1 MKFDTVLVDADSLLY
16 SVGFATQKNI
26 YKVWVQGHQGDPSFV
41 CTDKRWLNRIL
52 KDQDYELHK
61 YLFVQPFFSAST
73 TIDKII
79 EAYKKK
85 FKTKN
90 IRIYFT
96 GKDNFRDNV
105 ATIQPYKGNRDSSN
119 KPEHYEAIKAYMV
132 RKHNG
137 LIIDGQEA
145 DDEVSIQQTLSDQ
158 GKSVIVSIDKDLMM
172 VEGYHYN
179 PNKDALTKVTKLEG
193 LRWFYEQLLQ
203 GDSTDNIPGIKGI
216 GKVTA
221 KKLLENCTDVQ
232 ELESVVMRN
241 YMDYYREDA
250 EKYIVEVGQLL
261 WMRLQ
266 YNQMWYPEFMGG
278 CKIESNNSRK

>member
-1 MKFDTVLVDADSLLY
+1 
-16 SVGFATQKNI
+16 
-26 YKVWVQGHQGDPSFV
+26 
-41 CTDKRWLNRIL
+41 
-52 KDQDYELHK
+52 
-61 YLFVQPFFSAST
+61 
-73 TIDKII
+73 
-79 EAYKKK
+79 
-85 FKTKN
+85 
-90 IRIYFT
+90 
-96 GKDNFRDNV
+96 
-105 ATIQPYKGNRDSSN
+105 
-119 KPEHYEAIKAYMV
+119 MV

-203 GDSTDNIPGIKGI
+203 GDSTDNIPGLKGI

-221 KKLLENCTDVQ
+221 KKLLEN
-232 ELESVVMRN
+232 LSSVKEFEKLVFIK
-241 YMDYYREDA
+241 YKIQYGDYA
-250 EKYIVEVGQLL
+250 EKYMVEVGQLL

-278 CKIESNNSRK
+278 CKVE

>member
-1 MKFDTVLVDADSLLY
+1 MKFDNVLVDADSLLY

-96 GKDNFRDNV
+96 GKDNFRDQV
-105 ATIQPYKGNRDSSN
+105 ATLQPYKGNRDSSN
-119 KPEHYEAIKAYMV
+119 KPEHYNAIKAYMV

-145 DDEVSIQQTLSDQ
+145 DDEVSIQQTLSEQ
-158 GKSVIVSIDKDLMM
+158 GKSIIVSIDKDLDM

-179 PNKDALTKVTKLEG
+179 PKHDKLYRVTKLEG

-203 GDSTDNIPGIKGI
+203 GDNTVDNIPGLKGI

-221 KKLLENCTDVQ
+221 KKLLEN
-232 ELESVVMRN
+232 LSSVKEFEKLVFIK
-241 YMDYYREDA
+241 YKIQYGDYA
-250 EKYIVEVGQLL
+250 EKYMVEVGQLL

-278 CKIESNNSRK
+278 CKIE